1 MKSEPEFHDIGDS
14 VILLK
19 SLEIGFVVGI
29 DDQYLM
35 VKVKSS
41 QEPKKVQFADAFNK
55 KWNYFLKKTV
65 GDCWDLNIS
74 YYSPSHY
81 IKAIDLWID
90 TFIMLYLME
99 DSELKRKY
107 FEKLQKAHRHSKRE
121 RFLEI
126 ATHRMIE

>member
-1 MKSEPEFHDIGDS
+1 MSCDEGLLQVGRRERTVLNIHDHDPMRVRDHQSGIDADELLLGEEDELIDFHIVVS
-14 VILLK
+14 VGI
-19 SLEIGFVVGI
+19 FVVGI

-81 IKAIDLWID
+81 IKAIDL
-90 TFIMLYLME
+90 
-99 DSELKRKY
+99 
-107 FEKLQKAHRHSKRE
+107 
-121 RFLEI
+121 
-126 ATHRMIE
+126 